1 MKLAGSVESVS
12 TAQTPAPG
20 PPADSDLFGLLAARF
35 DDARAAHAL
44 FDTFLKHK
52 NYSREFTLKLIE
64 TARRPTPH
72 SWELRMLAALMLEH
86 QALKIPHDDVEEFD
100 QLFVRLGLKPSA
112 GAAVRVNASVLKEGY
127 TTTGL
132 RGFAREFRRRLGRLK
147 RVHELF
153 DAGRVSRGA
162 VLDFV
167 GLASRECKLT
177 LARYLFRPEEVVSRI
192 LEHVERSTGIED
204 INHTQPFY
212 VNGEAE
218 EAFRRLPDREAAVL
232 ERLRAESDIYWV
244 ADTTASEIN
253 SLVEY
258 PLTTVVLVI
267 KPPGSDLEFEI
278 KRAGRRGKNKLGV
291 VHRREG
297 KEVPPSHRLD
307 GGSMQWLLRWE
318 MNQAAQL
325 SRVYRIVHGEPPPMP
340 QYHSRN
346 NVRALP
352 SAGGESQ
359 ILDYFTEPR
368 AFGRGFREMR
378 DEMKGS
384 VRAFESEHESKA
396 LPLQGDLGLTVQFLG
411 FVTPCQSILSGTTS
425 FRLDRLRAYLSA
437 DGPDVYFR
445 EGLSAQHSADDAR
458 QMADEVLEEVLG
470 VYEPPRTRYR
480 GHGRYVSDAFAV
492 AENRARADHNY
503 LAAMRQAGRFWGTL
517 LSVRGYTWG
526 ESFVAR
532 NVGLK
537 SVWER
542 GRWQVRLIFMDH
554 DNLQMYGRETR
565 NFHPETAL
573 AGMSLDEE
581 YFLGASNEE
590 YTVEGSLQLLG
601 EIYRVGE
608 PVGKRGASVF
618 RRALKDSYLRTH
630 QQLEVS
636 TQLQRLFDKVFLK
649 RLRDWDAFVRIYLR
663 ARRGSARHERWKEEA
678 GELLRS
684 RGYTRRLVE
693 EYFKAVED
701 YSGFLERYSF
711 LYAGKYLPLS
721 RS

>member
-1 MKLAGSVESVS
+1 MKLAESVESVS
-12 TAQTPAPG
+12 TSQALASGSTEAV
-20 PPADSDLFGLLAARF
+20 DLFELFAARF
-35 DDARAAHAL
+35 DDARDAHTL
-44 FDTFLKHK
+44 FNAFLKHK
-52 NYSREFTLKLIE
+52 KYSSEFTLKLLE

-72 SWELRMLAALMLEH
+72 SWELRMLAALMLEQ
-86 QALKIPHDDVEEFD
+86 QALKIPPDNVEEFD
-100 QLFVRLGLKPSA
+100 RLFVRLGLKPSTG
-112 GAAVRVNASVLKEGY
+112 GAVKLDASVLKEGY

-132 RGFAREFRRRLGRLK
+132 RGFISEFRCRLGRLN
-147 RVHELF
+147 RVHEPF
-153 DAGRVSRGA
+153 DAGRVSRDA
-162 VLDFV
+162 VLDFI

-232 ERLRAESDIYWV
+232 ERLRAASDIYWV
-244 ADTTASEIN
+244 ADSTPSEIN

-278 KRAGRRGKNKLGV
+278 KRAGRRGKHKLGV

-340 QYHSRN
+340 QYLSRS

-352 SAGGESQ
+352 SDDAESQ

-368 AFGRGFREMR
+368 AFGSGFREMR
-378 DEMKGS
+378 DAMKDA
-384 VRAFESEHESKA
+384 VRAFESEHESKS
-396 LPLQGDLGLTVQFLG
+396 LPLQGELGLTVQFLG
-411 FVTPCQSILSGTTS
+411 FVTPCQAILAGTTS
-425 FRLDRLRAYLSA
+425 YRLDRLRAYLSA

-445 EGLSAQHSADDAR
+445 ESTRAQHSARDAR
-458 QMADEVLEEVLG
+458 QLADEILEEVLG

-480 GHGRYVSDAFAV
+480 DHERYVSDAFAV

-517 LSVRGYTWG
+517 MSVRGYTWG

-537 SVWER
+537 SVWEG
-542 GRWQVRLIFMDH
+542 GRWQVKLIFMDH

-565 NFHPETAL
+565 NFHPEMAL
-573 AGMSLDEE
+573 SGMLLDEE

-590 YTVEGSLQLLG
+590 YTVEGSLQLLR

-636 TQLQRLFDKVFLK
+636 THLQRLFDKVFLK

-663 ARRGSARHERWKEEA
+663 VGHERWKEEA
-678 GELLRS
+678 GELLSS
-684 RGYTRRLVE
+684 RGYTRRLIK

-701 YSGFLERYSF
+701 YSGFIERYSF
-711 LYAGKYLPLS
+711 LYSDKYLSLS

>member
-1 MKLAGSVESVS
+1 MKMAGSVESVS
-12 TAQTPAPG
+12 TSRTLAPG
-20 PPADSDLFGLLAARF
+20 STAAGDLFELFAARF

-44 FDTFLKHK
+44 FGTFLKHK
-52 NYSREFTLKLIE
+52 KYSREFTLKLVE
-64 TARRPTPH
+64 TARTPSPH
-72 SWELRMLAALMLEH
+72 SWELRMLAALMLER
-86 QALKIPHDDVEEFD
+86 QALKIPQDDVEEFD
-100 QLFVRLGLKPSA
+100 RLFVRLGLKPSA
-112 GAAVRVNASVLKEGY
+112 GAAVRMNASVLKEGY
-127 TTTGL
+127 STTGL
-132 RGFAREFRRRLGRLK
+132 RGFVREFRRRLGRLD
-147 RVHELF
+147 RVHEPF

-192 LEHVERSTGIED
+192 LERVERSTGIED

-212 VNGEAE
+212 VSGEAE

-232 ERLRAESDIYWV
+232 ERLRAASDIYWV
-244 ADTTASEIN
+244 ADSTTSEIN

-267 KPPGSDLEFEI
+267 KPPGSDVEFEI
-278 KRAGRRGKNKLGV
+278 KRAGRKGRNKLGV

-318 MNQAAQL
+318 MNQAAHL
-325 SRVYRIVHGEPPPMP
+325 SRVYRIAHGEPPPMP
-340 QYHSRN
+340 QYLSRS

-352 SAGGESQ
+352 SGGAESQ

-368 AFGRGFREMR
+368 AFGKGFREMR
-378 DEMKGS
+378 DAMKDC

-396 LPLQGDLGLTVQFLG
+396 LPLRGDLGLTVQYLG
-411 FVTPCQSILSGTTS
+411 FVTPCQAILSGTTS

-437 DGPDVYFR
+437 DGPGVYF
-445 EGLSAQHSADDAR
+445 GDGAQHSAHDAK

-503 LAAMRQAGRFWGTL
+503 LAAMRQAGKFWGTL
-517 LSVRGYTWG
+517 LAVRGYTWG

-542 GRWQVRLIFMDH
+542 GRWKVKLIFMDH
-554 DNLQMYGRETR
+554 DNLQMYGRESR
-565 NFHPETAL
+565 NFHPEMAL
-573 AGMSLDEE
+573 SGMATDEE

-590 YTVEGSLQLLG
+590 YTVEGSLQLLA
-601 EIYRVGE
+601 EIYRVGG
-608 PVGKRGASVF
+608 PVGKKGASVF
-618 RRALKDSYLRTH
+618 RKALKDSYLRTH

-663 ARRGSARHERWKEEA
+663 ARGERWKEEA
-678 GELLRS
+678 GELLSS
-684 RGYTRRLVE
+684 RGYTRRLVK

-701 YSGFLERYSF
+701 YSGFIERYSF
-711 LYAGKYLPLS
+711 LYEGKYLSLS